1 MPYANTGESFVSFLN
16 LKHKHG
22 ENVAFAVFS
31 VSHG

>member
-1 MPYANTGESFVSFLN
+1 MLVMVKALHPFKN

-31 VSHG
+31 V